1 MYEGII
7 GKVQYMKN
15 FMHWFKILMD
25 IIIKKN
31 YIWKV
36 LKKEKSLDN
45 ALYGTKNGTIN
56 RGNENEA

>member
-1 MYEGII
+1 
-7 GKVQYMKN
+7 MKN

-25 IIIKKN
+25 ITIKKN

-45 ALYGTKNGTIN
+45 ALYGTKNGTIS